1 MLTKNDIDARILKA
15 SKKNTASW
23 RLIVQ
28 GRVMLSLSSEVY
40 MVWELGLDP
49 RNFGR
54 NLAKFQ
60 DDEVLLSKTFD
71 H

>member
-1 MLTKNDIDARILKA
+1 
-15 SKKNTASW
+15 
-23 RLIVQ
+23 
-28 GRVMLSLSSEVY
+28 MLSLSSEVY